1 MLGGVVV
8 ITAAHGSGF
17 GFRFGVQGSGSG
29 FSCKDYLLI
38 VAGYEAMLT

>member
-17 GFRFGVQGSGSG
+17 GFRFGVQVQLQRLPADCGG
-29 FSCKDYLLI
+29 
-38 VAGYEAMLT
+38 V